1 MGAAFRNIRNRK
13 NRERVRSSLR
23 PFSAGLRSTQAKAGL
38 LTRFRRDA
46 FPTARSVAR
55 DCRDDSPEHPGRNS
69 QQRELLQTCTAF
81 PFNPCGRAAREPFAG
96 AKVTFS
102 AVFPNPKPK
111 IRPFDP
117 IPPTSG
123 KAAARPRADFPAAAR
138 QGAARSPTPSGND
151 PPPRRPDC
159 PPATSLHD
167 MPASRLPTARP
178 QPLFTICRPLASRLP
193 ARNLSSRPAG
203 FSGLPTAAVPAFH
216 AIRGHPPQRPGLPY
230 KPRDHPAPCCG
241 RPLPRNRS
249 LLPRPEP
256 PPPATGVLASP
267 RPAVPGTK
275 KRGTPQRHSPPSDN
289 NPVPAA
295 TCRPRRSLSARPAP

>member
-1 MGAAFRNIRNRK
+1 MGTAIRNIRNRK

-46 FPTARSVAR
+46 FPTARSVAK

-96 AKVTFS
+96 AKVAFS

-123 KAAARPRADFPAAAR
+123 KAAARPRADFPAAAW
-138 QGAARSPTPSGND
+138 QGAARSPTPSGNN

-167 MPASRLPTARP
+167 PQASPASRQRP
-178 QPLFTICRPLASRLP
+178 SPRSTQFA
-193 ARNLSSRPAG
+193 
-203 FSGLPTAAVPAFH
+203 
-216 AIRGHPPQRPGLPY
+216 AIRPSVPTFRTSPATSHLHIAAILCPATEAPS
-230 KPRDHPAPCCG
+230 RD
-241 RPLPRNRS
+241 RS
-249 LLPRPEP
+249 FLLPRPGSS
-256 PPPATGVLASP
+256 PPATGVLASP

-275 KRGTPQRHSPPSDN
+275 KRGNAAAALPSF
-289 NPVPAA
+289 
-295 TCRPRRSLSARPAP
+295 R

>member
-1 MGAAFRNIRNRK
+1 MGAAIRNIRNRK

-96 AKVTFS
+96 AKVAFS

-123 KAAARPRADFPAAAR
+123 KASARPRADFPAAAR
-138 QGAARSPTPSGND
+138 QGAARSPAPSGND

-159 PPATSLHD
+159 PPTTSLHD
-167 MPASRLPTARP
+167 PPASPTSRQRP
-178 QPLFTICRPLASRLP
+178 SPRSTQFAAIRPS
-193 ARNLSSRPAG
+193 
-203 FSGLPTAAVPAFH
+203 VPAFRTSPATSH
-216 AIRGHPPQRPGLPY
+216 LHIATGLC
-230 KPRDHPAPCCG
+230 PATEAPS
-241 RPLPRNRS
+241 RNRSS
-249 LLPRPEP
+249 LLPRPGSSP
-256 PPPATGVLASP
+256 PHDRGPRLPMTEVLASP
-267 RPAVPGTK
+267 QPAVPGTK

-295 TCRPRRSLSARPAP
+295 TCRPRCSLSARPAP

>member
-1 MGAAFRNIRNRK
+1 MGAAIRNIRNRK

-46 FPTARSVAR
+46 FPTARSVAK

-81 PFNPCGRAAREPFAG
+81 PFNPCGRTAREPFAG
-96 AKVTFS
+96 AKVAFS

-123 KAAARPRADFPAAAR
+123 KAAARPRADFPAAA
-138 QGAARSPTPSGND
+138 GKA
-151 PPPRRPDC
+151 
-159 PPATSLHD
+159 PPAPRHR
-167 MPASRLPTARP
+167 PATIRHPGVPTARP
-178 QPLFTICRPLASRLP
+178 QPLFTIRRLLRPLDSGRPRVPRNSRPSAPASRP
-193 ARNLSSRPAG
+193 SAQAPRPAI
-203 FSGLPTAAVPAFH
+203 SILRPSSA
-216 AIRGHPPQRPGLPY
+216 PQP
-230 KPRDHPAPCCG
+230 K
-241 RPLPRNRS
+241 
-249 LLPRPEP
+249 

>member
-96 AKVTFS
+96 AKVAFS

-123 KAAARPRADFPAAAR
+123 KAAARPRADFLAAAR
-138 QGAARSPTPSGND
+138 QGAARSPAPSGND
-151 PPPRRPDC
+151 PLPRHR
-159 PPATSLHD
+159 PATIRH
-167 MPASRLPTARP
+167 PGVPTARP
-178 QPLFTICRPLASRLP
+178 RRLFTIRRPLASRQ
-193 ARNLSSRPAG
+193 RPSPRSTQFA
-203 FSGLPTAAVPAFH
+203 
-216 AIRGHPPQRPGLPY
+216 AIRPSVTSFRTN
-230 KPRDHPAPCCG
+230 PATSHLHIAAILCPATG
-241 RPLPRNRS
+241 APSRNRS
-249 LLPRPEP
+249 L
-256 PPPATGVLASP
+256 PATGAPSSRDRGP
-267 RPAVPGTK
+267 RLPATGCSGHK
-275 KRGTPQRHSPPSDN
+275 KEGNAAAALPSF
-289 NPVPAA
+289 
-295 TCRPRRSLSARPAP
+295 R

>member
-1 MGAAFRNIRNRK
+1 MGTAFRNIRNRK

-96 AKVTFS
+96 AKVAFS

-123 KAAARPRADFPAAAR
+123 KASARPRADFPAAAR
-138 QGAARSPTPSGND
+138 QGAARSPAPSGND

-178 QPLFTICRPLASRLP
+178 QPLFTTRRLLRPPDSGRHRVPRNSRPSAPASRP
-193 ARNLSSRPAG
+193 S
-203 FSGLPTAAVPAFH
+203 H
-216 AIRGHPPQRPGLPY
+216 
-230 KPRDHPAPCCG
+230 KPRDQPSPYCG
-241 RPLPRNRS
+241 HPLPRNRS
-249 LLPRPEP
+249 PLTQPEL
-256 PPPATGVLASP
+256 PPPATGILASP
-267 RPAVPGTK
+267 QPAVPGTK

-289 NPVPAA
+289 NPVPTAS
-295 TCRPRRSLSARPAP
+295 CRPRCSLSARPAP

>member
-46 FPTARSVAR
+46 FPTARSVAK

-81 PFNPCGRAAREPFAG
+81 PFNPCGRAAREPFAR
-96 AKVTFS
+96 AKVAFS

-123 KAAARPRADFPAAAR
+123 KAAARPRADFPAAAGKAPPAPR
-138 QGAARSPTPSGND
+138 HRPATIR
-151 PPPRRPDC
+151 PPRRPDC

-167 MPASRLPTARP
+167 PQASP
-178 QPLFTICRPLASRLP
+178 ASRLP

-203 FSGLPTAAVPAFH
+203 FSGLSTAAVPAFH
-216 AIRGHPPQRPGLPY
+216 AIRGHPPQRPDLPH
-230 KPRDHPAPCCG
+230 KPRDQPSPYCG
-241 RPLPRNRS
+241 HPLPRNRS
-249 LLPRPEP
+249 PLPRPEL

-267 RPAVPGTK
+267 QPAVPGTK

-295 TCRPRRSLSARPAP
+295 TCRPRCSLSARPAP

>member
-81 PFNPCGRAAREPFAG
+81 PFNPCGRTAREPFAG
-96 AKVTFS
+96 AKVAFS

-123 KAAARPRADFPAAAR
+123 KAAARPRADFPAAAW
-138 QGAARSPTPSGND
+138 QGAARSPAPSGND

-159 PPATSLHD
+159 PRRLFTTRRPLRPPDSGRHRVPRNSRPSA
-167 MPASRLPTARP
+167 PASRPSAQTPRPAISILRPSSAP
-178 QPLFTICRPLASRLP
+178 QP
-193 ARNLSSRPAG
+193 
-203 FSGLPTAAVPAFH
+203 
-216 AIRGHPPQRPGLPY
+216 
-230 KPRDHPAPCCG
+230 K
-241 RPLPRNRS
+241 
-249 LLPRPEP
+249 
-256 PPPATGVLASP
+256 PPPATGASSSRDRGP
-267 RPAVPGTK
+267 RLPATVCSGHK
-275 KRGTPQRHSPPSDN
+275 KEGNAAAALPSF
-289 NPVPAA
+289 
-295 TCRPRRSLSARPAP
+295 R

>member
-96 AKVTFS
+96 AKVAFS

-123 KAAARPRADFPAAAR
+123 KAAARPRADFPAAAW
-138 QGAARSPTPSGND
+138 QGAARSPTPSGNN

-167 MPASRLPTARP
+167 PPASPASRQRPSPRSTQFAAIRPSVPTFAQAPRPAISILRPASAP
-178 QPLFTICRPLASRLP
+178 QP
-193 ARNLSSRPAG
+193 
-203 FSGLPTAAVPAFH
+203 
-216 AIRGHPPQRPGLPY
+216 
-230 KPRDHPAPCCG
+230 KP
-241 RPLPRNRS
+241 PRNRSS
-249 LLPRPEP
+249 LLPRPGSS
-256 PPPATGVLASP
+256 PPATGVLASP
-267 RPAVPGTK
+267 QPAVPGTK

>member
-81 PFNPCGRAAREPFAG
+81 PFNPCGRTAREPFAG
-96 AKVTFS
+96 AKVAFS

-123 KAAARPRADFPAAAR
+123 KAAARPRADFPAAAW
-138 QGAARSPTPSGND
+138 QGAARSPTPSGNN

-167 MPASRLPTARP
+167 TPASR
-178 QPLFTICRPLASRLP
+178 
-193 ARNLSSRPAG
+193 
-203 FSGLPTAAVPAFH
+203 LPTAAVPAFH
-216 AIRGHPPQRPGLPY
+216 AIRGHPPQRPGLPH
-230 KPRDHPAPCCG
+230 KPRDQPSPYCG
-241 RPLPRNRS
+241 HPLPRNRS
-249 LLPRPEP
+249 PLPRPEL

>member
-46 FPTARSVAR
+46 FPTARSVAK

-96 AKVTFS
+96 AKVAFS

-123 KAAARPRADFPAAAR
+123 KAAARPRADFPAAAW
-138 QGAARSPTPSGND
+138 QGAARSPAPSGND

-159 PPATSLHD
+159 P
-167 MPASRLPTARP
+167 RR
-178 QPLFTICRPLASRLP
+178 LFTICRPLASRLP

-203 FSGLPTAAVPAFH
+203 FSGLPTAAVTAFH
-216 AIRGHPPQRPGLPY
+216 AIRGHPPQRHVLPH
-230 KPRDHPAPCCG
+230 KPRDQPSPYCG
-241 RPLPRNRS
+241 HPLPRNRS
-249 LLPRPEP
+249 L
-256 PPPATGVLASP
+256 PATGAPSSRDRGP
-267 RPAVPGTK
+267 RLPATGCSGHK
-275 KRGTPQRHSPPSDN
+275 KEGNAAAALPSF
-289 NPVPAA
+289 
-295 TCRPRRSLSARPAP
+295 R

>member
-1 MGAAFRNIRNRK
+1 MGAAIRNIRNRK

-46 FPTARSVAR
+46 FPTARSVAK

-96 AKVTFS
+96 AKVAFS

-123 KAAARPRADFPAAAR
+123 KAAARPRADFPAAA
-138 QGAARSPTPSGND
+138 GKA
-151 PPPRRPDC
+151 
-159 PPATSLHD
+159 PPAPRHR
-167 MPASRLPTARP
+167 PATIRHPGVPTARP
-178 QPLFTICRPLASRLP
+178 RRLFTICRPLASRLP

-203 FSGLPTAAVPAFH
+203 FSGLPTAAVTAFH
-216 AIRGHPPQRPGLPY
+216 AIRGHPPQRPDLPH
-230 KPRDHPAPCCG
+230 KPRDQPSPYCG
-241 RPLPRNRS
+241 HPLPRNRS
-249 LLPRPEP
+249 LLPRPEL

-295 TCRPRRSLSARPAP
+295 TCRPRCSLSARPAP

>member
-1 MGAAFRNIRNRK
+1 M
-13 NRERVRSSLR
+13 
-23 PFSAGLRSTQAKAGL
+23 RSTQAKAGL

-46 FPTARSVAR
+46 FPTARSVAK

-96 AKVTFS
+96 AKVAFS

-138 QGAARSPTPSGND
+138 QGAARSPTPSGNN

-167 MPASRLPTARP
+167 PQASPASRQRP
-178 QPLFTICRPLASRLP
+178 SPRSTQFA
-193 ARNLSSRPAG
+193 
-203 FSGLPTAAVPAFH
+203 
-216 AIRGHPPQRPGLPY
+216 AIRPSVPIFRTS
-230 KPRDHPAPCCG
+230 PATSHLHIAAILCPATG
-241 RPLPRNRS
+241 APSRNRS
-249 LLPRPEP
+249 PLPQPEL

-267 RPAVPGTK
+267 QPAVPCTK

-295 TCRPRRSLSARPAP
+295 TCRPRCSFSARPAP

>member
-81 PFNPCGRAAREPFAG
+81 PFNPCGRTAREPFAG
-96 AKVTFS
+96 AKVAFS

-123 KAAARPRADFPAAAR
+123 KAAARPRADFPAAA
-138 QGAARSPTPSGND
+138 GKA
-151 PPPRRPDC
+151 
-159 PPATSLHD
+159 PPAPRHR
-167 MPASRLPTARP
+167 PATIRHPGVPTARP
-178 QPLFTICRPLASRLP
+178 QPLFTIRRPLASRQRPSPRSTQFAAIRPSVPIFRTSP
-193 ARNLSSRPAG
+193 ATSHLHIAAILCPATEASSRD
-203 FSGLPTAAVPAFH
+203 
-216 AIRGHPPQRPGLPY
+216 RG
-230 KPRDHPAPCCG
+230 PR
-241 RPLPRNRS
+241 L
-249 LLPRPEP
+249 
-256 PPPATGVLASP
+256 PATGCSGHEKEGNAAAAL
-267 RPAVPGTK
+267 
-275 KRGTPQRHSPPSDN
+275 PSF
-289 NPVPAA
+289 
-295 TCRPRRSLSARPAP
+295 R

>member
-46 FPTARSVAR
+46 FPTARSVAK

-96 AKVTFS
+96 AKVAFS

-123 KAAARPRADFPAAAR
+123 KAAARPRADFPAAAGKAPPAPR
-138 QGAARSPTPSGND
+138 HRPATIR
-151 PPPRRPDC
+151 PPRRPDC

-178 QPLFTICRPLASRLP
+178 QPLFTIRRLLRPLDSGRPRVPRNSRPSAPASRPSAQAPRP
-193 ARNLSSRPAG
+193 AISILRPSSAPQPKPPPATGASSSRD
-203 FSGLPTAAVPAFH
+203 
-216 AIRGHPPQRPGLPY
+216 RG
-230 KPRDHPAPCCG
+230 PR
-241 RPLPRNRS
+241 
-249 LLPRPEP
+249 LPRPGSS
-256 PPPATGVLASP
+256 PPATGVLASP
-267 RPAVPGTK
+267 QPAVPGTK

-295 TCRPRRSLSARPAP
+295 TCRPRCSLSARPAP

>member
-96 AKVTFS
+96 AKVAFS

-138 QGAARSPTPSGND
+138 QGAARSPAPSGND

-167 MPASRLPTARP
+167 TPASR
-178 QPLFTICRPLASRLP
+178 
-193 ARNLSSRPAG
+193 
-203 FSGLPTAAVPAFH
+203 LPTAAVPAFH
-216 AIRGHPPQRPGLPY
+216 AIRGHPPQRPDLPH
-230 KPRDHPAPCCG
+230 KPRDQPSPYCG
-241 RPLPRNRS
+241 HPLPRNRS
-249 LLPRPEP
+249 PLPRPEL

-267 RPAVPGTK
+267 QPSVPGTK

-295 TCRPRRSLSARPAP
+295 TCRPRCSLSARPAP

>member
-46 FPTARSVAR
+46 FPTARSVAK

-96 AKVTFS
+96 AKVAFS

-123 KAAARPRADFPAAAR
+123 KAAARPRADFPAAAW
-138 QGAARSPTPSGND
+138 QGAARSPTPSGNN

-167 MPASRLPTARP
+167 MPASR
-178 QPLFTICRPLASRLP
+178 
-193 ARNLSSRPAG
+193 
-203 FSGLPTAAVPAFH
+203 LPTAAVPAFH

-249 LLPRPEP
+249 L
-256 PPPATGVLASP
+256 PATGAPSSRDRGP
-267 RPAVPGTK
+267 RLPATGCSGHK
-275 KRGTPQRHSPPSDN
+275 KEGNAAAALPSF
-289 NPVPAA
+289 
-295 TCRPRRSLSARPAP
+295 R

>member
-1 MGAAFRNIRNRK
+1 MGTAIRNIRNRK

-46 FPTARSVAR
+46 FPTARSVAK

-96 AKVTFS
+96 AKVAFS

-123 KAAARPRADFPAAAR
+123 KAAARPRADFPAAAW
-138 QGAARSPTPSGND
+138 QGAARSPTPSGNN

-159 PPATSLHD
+159 P
-167 MPASRLPTARP
+167 
-178 QPLFTICRPLASRLP
+178 
-193 ARNLSSRPAG
+193 
-203 FSGLPTAAVPAFH
+203 
-216 AIRGHPPQRPGLPY
+216 
-230 KPRDHPAPCCG
+230 
-241 RPLPRNRS
+241 
-249 LLPRPEP
+249 
-256 PPPATGVLASP
+256 
-267 RPAVPGTK
+267 
-275 KRGTPQRHSPPSDN
+275 
-289 NPVPAA
+289 
-295 TCRPRRSLSARPAP
+295 

>member
-96 AKVTFS
+96 AKVAFS

-123 KAAARPRADFPAAAR
+123 KAAARPRADFPAAAW
-138 QGAARSPTPSGND
+138 QGAARSPAPSGND

-159 PPATSLHD
+159 P
-167 MPASRLPTARP
+167 RR
-178 QPLFTICRPLASRLP
+178 LFTTRRPLASRLP

-203 FSGLPTAAVPAFH
+203 LSGLPTAAVPAFH
-216 AIRGHPPQRPGLPY
+216 AIRGHPPQRHVLPH
-230 KPRDHPAPCCG
+230 KPRDQPSPYCG
-241 RPLPRNRS
+241 HPLPRNRS
-249 LLPRPEP
+249 SLPQPK
-256 PPPATGVLASP
+256 PPPATGAPSSRDRGP
-267 RPAVPGTK
+267 RLPATVCSGHK
-275 KRGTPQRHSPPSDN
+275 KEGNAAAALPSF
-289 NPVPAA
+289 
-295 TCRPRRSLSARPAP
+295 R

>member
-46 FPTARSVAR
+46 FPTARSVAK

-81 PFNPCGRAAREPFAG
+81 PFNPCGRTAREPFAG
-96 AKVTFS
+96 AKVAFS

-123 KAAARPRADFPAAAR
+123 KAAARPRADFPAAAK
-138 QGAARSPTPSGND
+138 QGAARSPAPSGND

-167 MPASRLPTARP
+167 PPASPASRQRP
-178 QPLFTICRPLASRLP
+178 SPRSTQFA
-193 ARNLSSRPAG
+193 
-203 FSGLPTAAVPAFH
+203 
-216 AIRGHPPQRPGLPY
+216 AIRPSVPTFRTSPATSHLHIAAILCPATEAPS
-230 KPRDHPAPCCG
+230 RD
-241 RPLPRNRS
+241 RS
-249 LLPRPEP
+249 FLLPRPESS
-256 PPPATGVLASP
+256 PPATGVLASP
-267 RPAVPGTK
+267 QPAVPGTK

-295 TCRPRRSLSARPAP
+295 TCRPRCSLSARPAP

>member
-46 FPTARSVAR
+46 FPTARSVAK

-96 AKVTFS
+96 AKVAFS

-111 IRPFDP
+111 IHPFDP

-138 QGAARSPTPSGND
+138 QGAARSPAPSGND
-151 PPPRRPDC
+151 PPPRRPDS

-178 QPLFTICRPLASRLP
+178 QPLFTTRRLLRPPDSGRHRVPRNSRPSAPASRP
-193 ARNLSSRPAG
+193 SAQTPRPAI
-203 FSGLPTAAVPAFH
+203 SILRPSSAPQPELPPATE
-216 AIRGHPPQRPGLPY
+216 
-230 KPRDHPAPCCG
+230 APS
-241 RPLPRNRS
+241 RNRS
-249 LLPRPEP
+249 PLPQPEL

-267 RPAVPGTK
+267 QPAVPGTK

-295 TCRPRRSLSARPAP
+295 TCRPRCSFSARPAP

>member
-96 AKVTFS
+96 AKVAFS

-138 QGAARSPTPSGND
+138 QGAARSPAPSGND
-151 PPPRRPDC
+151 PLPRHR
-159 PPATSLHD
+159 PATIRH
-167 MPASRLPTARP
+167 PGVPT
-178 QPLFTICRPLASRLP
+178 
-193 ARNLSSRPAG
+193 ARNLSSRYAG
-203 FSGLPTAAVPAFH
+203 LS
-216 AIRGHPPQRPGLPY
+216 PP
-230 KPRDHPAPCCG
+230 DSG
-241 RPLPRNRS
+241 RPRVPRNSRPS
-249 LLPRPEP
+249 APASRPSAQAPRPAISILRPSSAPRPEP
-256 PPPATGVLASP
+256 PPPATGVLASRDRGP
-267 RPAVPGTK
+267 RLPATGCSGHK
-275 KRGTPQRHSPPSDN
+275 KEGNAAAALPSF
-289 NPVPAA
+289 
-295 TCRPRRSLSARPAP
+295 R

>member
-1 MGAAFRNIRNRK
+1 MGAAIRNIRNRK

-46 FPTARSVAR
+46 FPTARSVAK

-96 AKVTFS
+96 AKVAFS

-123 KAAARPRADFPAAAR
+123 KAAARPRADFPAAA
-138 QGAARSPTPSGND
+138 GKA
-151 PPPRRPDC
+151 
-159 PPATSLHD
+159 PPAPRHR
-167 MPASRLPTARP
+167 PATIRHPGVPTARDV
-178 QPLFTICRPLASRLP
+178 
-193 ARNLSSRPAG
+193 SSRPAG
-203 FSGLPTAAVPAFH
+203 LSGLLTAAVPAFH
-216 AIRGHPPQRPGLPY
+216 AIRGHPPQRHVLPH
-230 KPRDHPAPCCG
+230 KPRDQPSPYCG
-241 RPLPRNRS
+241 HPLPRNRS
-249 LLPRPEP
+249 PLPQPEL

-295 TCRPRRSLSARPAP
+295 TCRPRCSFSARPAP

>member
-46 FPTARSVAR
+46 FPTARSVAK

-96 AKVTFS
+96 AKVAFS

-123 KAAARPRADFPAAAR
+123 KAAARPRADFPAAAW

-151 PPPRRPDC
+151 PPPRRLDC
-159 PPATSLHD
+159 SPAT
-167 MPASRLPTARP
+167 T
-178 QPLFTICRPLASRLP
+178 
-193 ARNLSSRPAG
+193 SRPAG

-216 AIRGHPPQRPGLPY
+216 AIRGHPPQRPDL
-230 KPRDHPAPCCG
+230 RTSPATSHLHIAAILCPATEA
-241 RPLPRNRS
+241 PSRNRSS
-249 LLPRPEP
+249 LLPRPGSS
-256 PPPATGVLASP
+256 PPATGVLASP
-267 RPAVPGTK
+267 QPAVPGTK
-275 KRGTPQRHSPPSDN
+275 KRGNAAAALPSF
-289 NPVPAA
+289 
-295 TCRPRRSLSARPAP
+295 R

>member
-46 FPTARSVAR
+46 FPTARSVAK

-96 AKVTFS
+96 AKVAFS

-123 KAAARPRADFPAAAR
+123 KAAARPRADFPAAA
-138 QGAARSPTPSGND
+138 GKA
-151 PPPRRPDC
+151 
-159 PPATSLHD
+159 PPAPRHR
-167 MPASRLPTARP
+167 PATIRHPGVPTARP
-178 QPLFTICRPLASRLP
+178 RRLFTIRRPLASRQ
-193 ARNLSSRPAG
+193 RPSPRSTQ
-203 FSGLPTAAVPAFH
+203 FAAIRPSVPAFRTSPATSH
-216 AIRGHPPQRPGLPY
+216 LHIAAILC
-230 KPRDHPAPCCG
+230 PATEAPS
-241 RPLPRNRS
+241 RNRSS
-249 LLPRPEP
+249 LLPRPGSS
-256 PPPATGVLASP
+256 PPATGVLASP
-267 RPAVPGTK
+267 QPAVPGTK

-295 TCRPRRSLSARPAP
+295 TCRPRCSLSARPAP

>member
-1 MGAAFRNIRNRK
+1 MGAAIRNIRNRK

-46 FPTARSVAR
+46 FPTARSVAK

-96 AKVTFS
+96 AKVAFS

-138 QGAARSPTPSGND
+138 PRADFPAAAGKA
-151 PPPRRPDC
+151 
-159 PPATSLHD
+159 PPAPRHL
-167 MPASRLPTARP
+167 PATIRHPGVPTARP

-203 FSGLPTAAVPAFH
+203 FSGLPTAAVTAFH
-216 AIRGHPPQRPGLPY
+216 AIRGHPPQRHVLPH
-230 KPRDHPAPCCG
+230 KPRDQPSPYCG
-241 RPLPRNRS
+241 HPLPRNRS
-249 LLPRPEP
+249 SLPQPK
-256 PPPATGVLASP
+256 PPPATGAPSSRDRGP
-267 RPAVPGTK
+267 RLPATGCSGHEK
-275 KRGTPQRHSPPSDN
+275 EGNAAAALPSF
-289 NPVPAA
+289 
-295 TCRPRRSLSARPAP
+295 R

>member
-1 MGAAFRNIRNRK
+1 MGATFRNIRNRK

-96 AKVTFS
+96 AKVAFS

-138 QGAARSPTPSGND
+138 QGAARSPAPSGND

-167 MPASRLPTARP
+167 PPTSPTSQQRP
-178 QPLFTICRPLASRLP
+178 SPRSTQFAAIRPS
-193 ARNLSSRPAG
+193 
-203 FSGLPTAAVPAFH
+203 VPAFRTSPATSH
-216 AIRGHPPQRPGLPY
+216 LHIAAILC
-230 KPRDHPAPCCG
+230 PATEAPS
-241 RPLPRNRS
+241 RNRS
-249 LLPRPEP
+249 PLPRPEL

-267 RPAVPGTK
+267 QPAVPGTK

-295 TCRPRRSLSARPAP
+295 TCRPRCSFSARPAP

>member
-46 FPTARSVAR
+46 FPTARSVAK

-96 AKVTFS
+96 AKVAFS

-123 KAAARPRADFPAAAR
+123 KAAARPRADFPPRQAR
-138 QGAARSPTPSGND
+138 
-151 PPPRRPDC
+151 RRPL
-159 PPATSLHD
+159 PGTVRQRSAT
-167 MPASRLPTARP
+167 P
-178 QPLFTICRPLASRLP
+178 ASRLP

-203 FSGLPTAAVPAFH
+203 FSGLPTAAVTAFH
-216 AIRGHPPQRPGLPY
+216 AIRGHLPQRHVLPH
-230 KPRDHPAPCCG
+230 KPRDQPSPYCG
-241 RPLPRNRS
+241 HPLPRNRS
-249 LLPRPEP
+249 PLTQPEL
-256 PPPATGVLASP
+256 PPPATGILASRDRGP
-267 RPAVPGTK
+267 RLPATGCSGHK
-275 KRGTPQRHSPPSDN
+275 KEGNAAAALPSF
-289 NPVPAA
+289 
-295 TCRPRRSLSARPAP
+295 R

>member
-96 AKVTFS
+96 AKVAFS

-123 KAAARPRADFPAAAR
+123 KAAARPRADFPAAAW
-138 QGAARSPTPSGND
+138 QGAARSPTPSGNN

-167 MPASRLPTARP
+167 PPASPASRQRP
-178 QPLFTICRPLASRLP
+178 SPRSTQFA
-193 ARNLSSRPAG
+193 
-203 FSGLPTAAVPAFH
+203 
-216 AIRGHPPQRPGLPY
+216 AIRPSVPTFRTSPATSHLHIAAILCPATEAPS
-230 KPRDHPAPCCG
+230 RD
-241 RPLPRNRS
+241 RS
-249 LLPRPEP
+249 FLLPRPGSS
-256 PPPATGVLASP
+256 PPATGVLASP
-267 RPAVPGTK
+267 QPAVPGTK

-295 TCRPRRSLSARPAP
+295 TCRPRCSLSARPAP